1 MMGDA
6 PSGRLGDRVVERTRR
21 EFPASELGTA
31 LWLLRECATD
41 AERIEVLID
50 ADGDLTTLVLAVED
64 RTRLAPSAS
73 DARVAV
79 H

>member
-1 MMGDA
+1 MD
-6 PSGRLGDRVVERTRR
+6 RQDERELGDRVVELTRR

-41 AERIEVLID
+41 EERIEALTD

-64 RTRLAPSAS
+64 RFARS
-73 DARVAV
+73 DA
-79 H
+79 